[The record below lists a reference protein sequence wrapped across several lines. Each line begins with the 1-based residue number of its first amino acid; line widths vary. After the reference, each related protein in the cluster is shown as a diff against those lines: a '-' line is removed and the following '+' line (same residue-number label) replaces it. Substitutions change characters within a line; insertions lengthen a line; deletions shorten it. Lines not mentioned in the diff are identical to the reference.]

1 MRPEEQGN
9 QSIHDQ
15 ADPEIDK
22 QTEIRPESKAAVPRG
37 RRQMWHKQKVD
48 GVTQHHCRERDR
60 KVSRETH
67 SPHLDTRTT
76 RAGFQTI
83 GDRDEN
89 QVFTECARRSWSN
102 RWPVVHFHGIIFLHK
117 LSDRIS
123 LVLYRCVR
131 LELMIRSLTFVR
143 HTSPEKFEQLSAL
156 LRSLGFEDGLGWS
169 DEHSKGAPFL
179 APVGSLEL
187 VNGRTP
193 SEPDVLIEVRDL
205 DTAHQLARK
214 QFHDDV
220 GEIEDT
226 AWKSRIFSL
235 RLDANSRIDFWAFN
249 DPEKSAPKAVEG
261 ALNASGMRFGIVVSR
276 WNSFITERLLQGAVD
291 CLRRSGAKSSDIQIV
306 RVPGSFEIPSAA
318 RLLAESGTVDAII
331 TLGCLIRG
339 ETTHYEHIATEVT
352 RGIGQSAQE
361 TGIPHSY
368 GVLTCE
374 NLEQAIDRAG
384 LKSGNKG
391 WEAAITAVE
400 MVSLKGKLKRGASDG
415 C

>member
-1 MRPEEQGN
+1 
-9 QSIHDQ
+9 
-15 ADPEIDK
+15 
-22 QTEIRPESKAAVPRG
+22 
-37 RRQMWHKQKVD
+37 
-48 GVTQHHCRERDR
+48 
-60 KVSRETH
+60 
-67 SPHLDTRTT
+67 
-76 RAGFQTI
+76 
-83 GDRDEN
+83 
-89 QVFTECARRSWSN
+89 
-102 RWPVVHFHGIIFLHK
+102 
-117 LSDRIS
+117 
-123 LVLYRCVR
+123 
-131 LELMIRSLTFVR
+131 MIRSLTFVR
-143 HTSPEKFEQLSAL
+143 HTSPERFEQLSTL
-156 LRSLGFEDGLGWS
+156 LRSLGFEDGTGWS
-169 DEHSKGAPFL
+169 DEHSKGSPFL
-179 APVGSLEL
+179 APTGTLEL
-187 VNGRTP
+187 VNGRKP
-193 SEPDVLIEVRDL
+193 PAPEVLIEVRDL

-235 RLDANSRIDFWAFN
+235 QLDATSRIGFWAFN
-249 DPEKSAPKAVEG
+249 DPEKSAPKAVQG
-261 ALNASGMRFGIVVSR
+261 ALNASDMRFGLVVSR
-276 WNSFITERLLQGAVD
+276 WNSFITERLLEGALD
-291 CLRRSGAKSSDIQIV
+291 CLRRSGAKSSDIHIV

-318 RLLAESGTVDAII
+318 RLLADSGTVDAII

-400 MVSLKGKLKRGASDG
+400 MVSLKGKLKRGVSDG
-415 C
+415 R